1 MTKVRII
8 PTDNLVSVGG
18 KALRFDLTSFEIN
31 NNYHAIHWDGE
42 TGFIETKV
50 GRNIILTSLEEFQP
64 LLNEHATLVAADAA
78 LLEAAEEAS
87 IPLHKS
93 VYHKQRVSDG
103 ITINGISIKANDKTE
118 RRLMAARI
126 VAKENAA
133 YTVKWEAENGFFELN
148 AAQIIAVADALL
160 AHIQKCFAAKEA
172 IASEQYLTKEE
183 VEQAF
188 DAAYDSL

>member
-1 MTKVRII
+1 MPYVQREDELI
-8 PTDNLVSVGG
+8 VGIFAN
-18 KALRFDLTSFEIN
+18 KQSF
-31 NNYHAIHWDGE
+31 
-42 TGFIETKV
+42 
-50 GRNIILTSLEEFQP
+50 
-64 LLNEHATLVAADAA
+64 
-78 LLEAAEEAS
+78 AEEYLPDDDSEVIAFKDPVEPHIS
-87 IPLHKS
+87 T
-93 VYHKQRVSDG
+93 YHKQRVTDG
-103 ITINGISIKANDKTE
+103 ITVSGVSIKANDKTE

-148 AAQIIAVADALL
+148 ATQIIAIADALL

-172 IASEQYLTKEE
+172 IASEEYLTKEE